1 MSFADWAVGSA
12 QWLQLN
18 TVQIYGESTE
28 NRLNNLV
35 INYKL

>member
-12 QWLQLN
+12 QRLQLN
-18 TVQIYGESTE
+18 TVQICGESTE
-28 NRLNNLV
+28 NRSNNSV